1 MSDKFGETVRILKR
15 GDGFGDRALIENVPR
30 ALTACAYTEDLF
42 LLILKKDDFDLIR

>member
-15 GDGFGDRALIENVPR
+15 GDGFGDRALLENVPR